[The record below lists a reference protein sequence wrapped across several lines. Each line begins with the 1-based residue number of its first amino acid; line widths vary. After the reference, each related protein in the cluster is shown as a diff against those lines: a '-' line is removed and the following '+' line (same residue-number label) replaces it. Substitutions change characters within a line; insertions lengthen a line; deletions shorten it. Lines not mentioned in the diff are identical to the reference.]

1 MRRHHIVV
9 FSTLFAL
16 AAVSGCDRNRERD
29 QKAEQVNGDQEE
41 TSAEAEQ
48 PTETK
53 QGAASGESVE
63 AESSESSEDEPS
75 DAATESAAGAINGFG
90 HALLDGADEGNAAFS
105 PTSISTVMG
114 MAYAGAGGETA
125 TEIREAM
132 KYPDE
137 GAVASLGSLGDALAD
152 RAGKVSEERTVELS
166 LVDDIWLQPG
176 FEVGDGYLA
185 TLEADFGAEPRE
197 SDFRSDPEE
206 ARSTIN
212 DYVAEKTR
220 DKIPELL
227 PKSAVSQNTR
237 TVLTNA
243 LYFTAPWDSP
253 FEKDATEKEPFET
266 PSGDKEV
273 PTMSQES
280 HFGLYEGDNFRAVEL
295 PYAGGELA
303 ALVVLPDEGKRA
315 DVEEAMDADK
325 FASIADGLER
335 TYVDLKLPKFEVR
348 QKLDVAER
356 LREMGVEQAF
366 DPSADFDAIHPKVFL
381 DAVVHEAYV
390 AVDEQGTEAVAATAA
405 AMAVTSMP
413 PEPTQFHVDRPFLFY
428 VYDKP
433 TGTALF
439 TTRVVDPSG

>member
-9 FSTLFAL
+9 LSTLFVL

-29 QKAEQVNGDQEE
+29 QKAEKVNGEQEE

-48 PTETK
+48 PTEPK
-53 QGAASGESVE
+53 QGAASDESGKAESGESDDGE
-63 AESSESSEDEPS
+63 TA
-75 DAATESAAGAINGFG
+75 SAAGAINEFG

-125 TEIREAM
+125 SEIREAM

-137 GAVASLGSLGDALAD
+137 GAVASLGSLGDKLAE
-152 RAGKVSEERTVELS
+152 RAGEVSEEKTVELS

-176 FEVGDGYLA
+176 FEVGDTYLES
-185 TLEADFGAEPRE
+185 LETNFGAEPRE
-197 SDFRSDPEE
+197 ADFRSNPEQ

-227 PKSAVSQNTR
+227 PKSAVSQDTR

-243 LYFTAPWDSP
+243 LYIKAPWESP

-266 PSGDKEV
+266 PDGDKEV
-273 PTMSQES
+273 PTMSQEA

-295 PYAGGELA
+295 PYAGGEVA

-315 DVEEAMDADK
+315 AVEEAMDADK
-325 FASIADGLER
+325 FASIVDGLER

-348 QKLDVAER
+348 QKLDVADR

-366 DPSADFDAIHPKVFL
+366 DASADFDAIHPKVFL
-381 DAVVHEAYV
+381 EAVVHEAYV
-390 AVDEQGTEAVAATAA
+390 AVDEQGTEAAAATAA
-405 AMAVTSMP
+405 SMAVTSMP
-413 PEPTQFHVDRPFLFY
+413 PESTQFHVDRPFLFY

-439 TTRVVDPSG
+439 TTRIVDPTG